1 MTSAPF
7 AGTRPLGR
15 LTLRLDRIRILA
27 WALSMV
33 VLTFA
38 VSNAWSTLYPT
49 AQSRVS
55 FAVALQSSPAL
66 TGLLGPLYN
75 PVATGGLTAW
85 RIGSALVLVLGLVNA
100 FVVVRHT
107 RTDEASGRTDLTR
120 SGSVGRGTP
129 TLVAFGA
136 AFAIDMV
143 FAVGAVIALVSLG
156 EGAAGSA
163 AFALGVAGG
172 ALVFAAIALLCAQ
185 ALATSRAANGLVSL
199 IAAGTYLAYAIGN
212 ATPELDWL
220 AVATPFG
227 WASRARPFAG
237 EDWWLVALPFAVAA
251 ALLAV
256 GLISGARRD
265 VGASLIGVRAGRIH
279 AARWLRSVMGLS
291 WRVDRAQLIPWLVA
305 MLMLGIFVGYL
316 AKTASDLLRDNPQL
330 ERFLDRLGGGS
341 GVTDTYVLVM
351 IGVLSFGSAAY
362 AVSTMLRTHVDEE
375 SGRLELLLASPVSR
389 LRLIVS
395 RASLVAGGVVAI
407 QLATGVGVGL
417 SSGVANA
424 NLGSLLTRYLAVAL
438 LAVPAVWLLAGIS
451 VAVVGAL
458 PGQSWLAWVAFGYC
472 VAVGELGAI
481 LGLPDWTRRT
491 TPFWYT
497 PDWPVEDM
505 EVLPLVA
512 LAALALVTAS
522 IGVRR
527 FRRRD
532 IPG

>member
-1 MTSAPF
+1 
-7 AGTRPLGR
+7 
-15 LTLRLDRIRILA
+15 
-27 WALSMV
+27 
-33 VLTFA
+33 
-38 VSNAWSTLYPT
+38 
-49 AQSRVS
+49 
-55 FAVALQSSPAL
+55 
-66 TGLLGPLYN
+66 
-75 PVATGGLTAW
+75 
-85 RIGSALVLVLGLVNA
+85 
-100 FVVVRHT
+100 
-107 RTDEASGRTDLTR
+107 
-120 SGSVGRGTP
+120 
-129 TLVAFGA
+129 
-136 AFAIDMV
+136 
-143 FAVGAVIALVSLG
+143 
-156 EGAAGSA
+156 
-163 AFALGVAGG
+163 
-172 ALVFAAIALLCAQ
+172 
-185 ALATSRAANGLVSL
+185 
-199 IAAGTYLAYAIGN
+199 
-212 ATPELDWL
+212 
-220 AVATPFG
+220 
-227 WASRARPFAG
+227 
-237 EDWWLVALPFAVAA
+237 
-251 ALLAV
+251 
-256 GLISGARRD
+256 
-265 VGASLIGVRAGRIH
+265 
-279 AARWLRSVMGLS
+279 
-291 WRVDRAQLIPWLVA
+291 
-305 MLMLGIFVGYL
+305 MLGIFVGYL

-438 LAVPAVWLLAGIS
+438 LAVPAVWLLAAS
-451 VAVVGAL
+451 RSRLSAPF